1 MNNKWKIKEKLEVNI
16 KDLKVEP
23 IVEYL
28 LIQRG
33 IRSKQ
38 EAEQFLNPD
47 YEKDLH
53 DPFLFRDMEKFIE
66 RIRQAI
72 NSNEKVGI
80 FGDHDVDG
88 VSSATLMA
96 EILEKL
102 NLDVDVYIPDKLTEG
117 HGINKKAVDQFTKSG
132 ITLMITVDCGMSNV
146 AEIEYAKEKNI
157 ETIITDHHIAPD
169 EIPDVVAI
177 INPKVKNCGY
187 PFTGLCGTGV
197 VFKIVQ
203 AIYTT
208 FFPDEMEQL
217 KWILDIVG
225 VGTVADCMPLL
236 DENRTLVK
244 YGLIVLSKT
253 QRIGY
258 QEMISVGRMPISGNK
273 IPTAETVAF
282 QIAPRINA
290 AGRMSHARE
299 AYDLLRETNS
309 LKAIERAKDIE
320 QKNVERRKITE
331 KITKEVEKIVESDF
345 AEKPFIFL
353 VAEHYPV
360 GIVGIVAGRIAEKYR
375 KPVGIFT
382 QEKKESRGSFRS
394 VQGIHI
400 LEAIKES
407 ADLLTQFG
415 GHTQAAGAVI
425 SNDNLDDFHLAM
437 QESVGRQAKNFKK
450 EMIEEIDLEIS
461 HSEITFELVNEI
473 KKFEPFGEAN
483 REPKFLIKNLRLQEI
498 RGVGNG
504 DKHLK
509 LRLVG
514 EDSQIFNAIGF
525 NLGDQKK
532 DLVVGEEVDI
542 VCNIGENEWQGNVSI
557 QFKLIDIGRFEG

>member
-1 MNNKWKIKEKLEVNI
+1 MNNKWKIKENI
-16 KDLKVEP
+16 NSNIEGLNVEP

-28 LIQRG
+28 LSQRG
-33 IRSKQ
+33 IRNKQ
-38 EAEQFLNPD
+38 DAEQFLNPD

-53 DPFLFRDMEKFIE
+53 DPFLFRDMEKFIK
-66 RIRQAI
+66 RIQQAVD
-72 NSNEKVGI
+72 SNEKIGV

-96 EILEKL
+96 EVLEKL

-117 HGINKKAVDQFTKSG
+117 HGINKKAVDQFAKSG

-169 EIPDVVAI
+169 EIPDAVAI
-177 INPKVKNCGY
+177 INPKIKDSGY
-187 PFTGLCGTGV
+187 PFAGLCGTGV

-203 AIYTT
+203 AIYAT
-208 FFPDEMEQL
+208 FFPNEMDQL

-225 VGTVADCMPLL
+225 VGTIADCMPLL
-236 DENRTLVK
+236 GENRTLVK

-258 QEMISVGRMPISGNK
+258 QEMISAGKMPIYSNK

-299 AYDLLRETNS
+299 AYDLLRETDS
-309 LKAIERAKDIE
+309 LKALERANDIE
-320 QKNVERRKITE
+320 QQNIERRKITE
-331 KITKEVEKIVESDF
+331 KITREVEKVVESDF
-345 AEKPFIFL
+345 LEKPFVLIS
-353 VAEHYPV
+353 AEHYPV
-360 GIVGIVAGRIAEKYR
+360 GIIGIVAGRIAEKYG
-375 KPVGIFT
+375 KPTGIFT
-382 QEKKESRGSFRS
+382 QEENESRGSFRS
-394 VQGIHI
+394 VKGVHI
-400 LEAIKES
+400 LEAIKENS
-407 ADLLTQFG
+407 DLLTQFG

-425 SNDNLDDFHLAM
+425 SNENFEQFDLNM
-437 QESVGRQAKNFKK
+437 QKSVGRQMKNFEK
-450 EMIEEIDLEIS
+450 EMIREVDLEIS
-461 HSEITFELVNEI
+461 HQEITFELLNEI

-483 REPKFLIKNLRLQEI
+483 RDPKFLIRNLRLQEV

-514 EDSQIFNAIGF
+514 ENSEIFNAIGF
-525 NLGDQKK
+525 NLGDRKK

-557 QFKLIDIGRFEG
+557 QFKLIDIGKFEG